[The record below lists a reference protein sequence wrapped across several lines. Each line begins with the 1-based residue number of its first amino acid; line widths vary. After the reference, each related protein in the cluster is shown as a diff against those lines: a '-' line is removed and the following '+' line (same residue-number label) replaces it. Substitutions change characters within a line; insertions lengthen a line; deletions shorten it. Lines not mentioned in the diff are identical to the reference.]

1 MVGASI
7 IGVQKITNS
16 TAVRNSEIFS
26 VGKKLEYRKSF
37 QVAIQPYSIIYT
49 LLYYPY
55 KSKTFL
61 NCKNVGSFP
70 TFFVSQN
77 FQLTY

>member
-37 QVAIQPYSIIYT
+37 QQFNHSIIYT
-49 LLYYPY
+49 LIYYPY
-55 KSKTFL
+55 KSKTFFL
-61 NCKNVGSFP
+61 IVKTSAV
-70 TFFVSQN
+70 
-77 FQLTY
+77 FQLSLFPKISN

>member
-37 QVAIQPYSIIYT
+37 QQFNHSIIYT
-49 LLYYPY
+49 LIYYPY